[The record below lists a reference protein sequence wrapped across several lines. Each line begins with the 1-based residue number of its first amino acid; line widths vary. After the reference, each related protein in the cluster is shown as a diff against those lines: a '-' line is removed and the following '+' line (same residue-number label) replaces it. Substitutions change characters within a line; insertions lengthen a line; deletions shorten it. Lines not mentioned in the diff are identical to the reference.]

1 MIKIVYFDEKS
12 AIDYI
17 DIYFG
22 GRKNEDQLK
31 QKNTSGRLSGGIGG
45 SIQDGTLFKMLGPLL
60 KISVKSRAEAQ
71 LNRVTED
78 LVRTTIS
85 NTVLSD
91 YINLASTDD
100 KIIKFDGY
108 RVYPE
113 KNSISHIK
121 MYTPYL
127 KVLNAEKMNNV
138 TNLDNVD
145 IAEID
150 SVLENA
156 KGYYELIA
164 EKEEQRVI
172 LRFNIKAFKNNY
184 FLSDLIRMD
193 LQYLAVKTGKMNFN
207 DLIVENEFKYE
218 INEGTSLAELEEA
231 DSTYQDSNSIEVY
244 DVVLA
249 GVTND
254 G

>member
-17 DIYFG
+17 DIYND
-22 GRKNEDQLK
+22 GRKSEAQLK
-31 QKNTSGRLSGGIGG
+31 QKGTSSRLSGDIGI
-45 SIQDGTLFKMLGPLL
+45 SIQDGMLFKMLGPLL
-60 KISVKSRAEAQ
+60 RLSAKSKAEAH

-91 YINLASTDD
+91 YINLASVDD

-113 KNSISHIK
+113 KDSISHIK

-127 KVLNAEKMNNV
+127 KILNI
-138 TNLDNVD
+138 DNIDID
-145 IAEID
+145 IAETD

-164 EKEEQRVI
+164 EKDGEKAI

-184 FLSDLIRMD
+184 FLFDLKKMN
-193 LQYLAVKTGKMNFN
+193 LKYFAVKIGQMNLN
-207 DLIVENEFKYE
+207 DLIAKNEFDFE
-218 INEGTSLAELEEA
+218 NNVVTSLDELERA
-231 DSTYQDSNSIEVY
+231 DSADQESNDVDVY

-249 GVTND
+249 GVTSD

>member
-12 AIDYI
+12 AVDYI
-17 DIYFG
+17 DIYND
-22 GRKNEDQLK
+22 GRKSEDQLK
-31 QKNTSGRLSGGIGG
+31 QKGTSGRLSGEVGI
-45 SIQDGTLFKMLGPLL
+45 SIQDGMLFKMLGPLL
-60 KISVKSRAEAQ
+60 KLSAKSRAEGQ

-91 YINLASTDD
+91 YINLANSDD
-100 KIIKFDGY
+100 EIIKFDGY

-113 KNSISHIK
+113 KESISHIK

-127 KVLNAEKMNNV
+127 KILN
-138 TNLDNVD
+138 TDNIDNINDIKNID
-145 IAEID
+145 IAELD

-164 EKEEQRVI
+164 EKDNQKAI

-193 LQYLAVKTGKMNFN
+193 LQYFAVRTGTMNLN
-207 DLIVENEFKYE
+207 DLVAINEFNYE
-218 INEGTSLAELEEA
+218 TNEAISFAELEEA
-231 DSTYQDSNSIEVY
+231 EKADHDSNDVDVY

-249 GVTND
+249 GVASD
-254 G
+254 D